1 MTERD
6 FNIFNFPLL
15 KKGAILYK
23 NIIRNYNYFL
33 IWILVFIAILSL
45 YGIYTLM
52 NFYLPNY

>member
-33 IWILVFIAILSL
+33 I
-45 YGIYTLM
+45 
-52 NFYLPNY
+52 